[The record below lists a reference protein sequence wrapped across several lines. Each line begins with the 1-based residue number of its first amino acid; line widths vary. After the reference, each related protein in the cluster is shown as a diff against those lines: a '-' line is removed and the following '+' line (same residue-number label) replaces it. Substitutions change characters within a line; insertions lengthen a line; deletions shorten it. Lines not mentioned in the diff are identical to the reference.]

1 MSEEYIKASRLGK
14 EAAIV
19 ALVAFLVAS
28 VFLIAPADADGQT
41 FDQEVTGY
49 GYYPHIELV
58 GLTQTEYV
66 IWDFDDGS
74 EPERVDVTAENPN
87 AGVDHKFPAIGD
99 YYVKATLYN
108 TYDDGSGEQQGVTTK
123 ILLYHIMGYPV
134 VTFDSMGGSDV
145 DPYTGTSSSYVMS
158 EENRPEDPTKAG
170 HTFTGWYKDADCTQP
185 FTFGTD
191 SVKEHITLY
200 AGWDAIE
207 YTVHFD
213 LGEVEG
219 TAPQDQKVDY
229 GKLIQQPENPVD
241 SSEDARTFLG
251 WYFEDALWSFTSPV
265 EGDMTLVA
273 HWSEPG
279 VEYVTVTFDGNGG
292 TAGQSSMPAEIGQE
306 IELPSATRDG
316 FTFDGWFDGDEKVGD
331 AGDKYTVEAAVTLTA
346 HWTEVTTP
354 GEDDDED
361 DGNEDN
367 FWFLVGAIVCGVL
380 AVICLALGPRTNW
393 YSVIGTAVLVI
404 VAAVCLLFYFE
415 VM

>member
-1 MSEEYIKASRLGK
+1 MNTFTKTVIAAFAALIMVLVPIVITDDGGDAAPSGNVPEEYEVWSTPIWSYTLEYAYR
-14 EAAIV
+14 
-19 ALVAFLVAS
+19 
-28 VFLIAPADADGQT
+28 GQY
-41 FDQEVTGY
+41 VTEI
-49 GYYPHIELV
+49 P
-58 GLTQTEYV
+58 
-66 IWDFDDGS
+66 IWDFDDGTEPVQS
-74 EPERVDVTAENPN
+74 WSGKHTYTDVGTYYIKQTSTNNVTSINAYFQVQIMGFPYITLVYNNGEDNATIETERYADPASLYKPEADPERT
-87 AGVDHKFPAIGD
+87 G
-99 YYVKATLYN
+99 
-108 TYDDGSGEQQGVTTK
+108 YD
-123 ILLYHIMGYPV
+123 
-134 VTFDSMGGSDV
+134 
-145 DPYTGTSSSYVMS
+145 
-158 EENRPEDPTKAG
+158 
-170 HTFTGWYKDADCTQP
+170 FTGWYTDENCTEAFDWEIEVEEP
-185 FTFGTD
+185 
-191 SVKEHITLY
+191 ITLY

-292 TAGQSSMPAEIGQE
+292 TAGQSTIPAEIGQE

-393 YSVIGTAVLVI
+393 YSIIGTAVLVI